1 MVQALAAPTAFGP
14 LACSNVPTSLML
26 MQAPAAPP
34 AEALGAAGQ
43 PRGDTQYTSNTDYQ
57 KELQQLIQE
66 RGGVKSLLPG
76 GSPIPSDKDVGLP
89 ADLHGHHQV
98 VQGLCGSVSSAER

>member
-1 MVQALAAPTAFGP
+1 
-14 LACSNVPTSLML
+14 

-34 AEALGAAGQ
+34 AEALGATGQ

-57 KELQQLIQE
+57 KELQQLIEE

-76 GSPIPSDKDVGLP
+76 GSPAPSDKNVGLP
-89 ADLHGHHQV
+89 ADLLGHHEV
-98 VQGLCGSVSSAER
+98 VEALCLSSSSTEHKELDAVRDKPWLW